1 MHFNFSNEPIFYN
14 IDDVNRVI
22 VNVVFPVKSNNSE
35 SVIRSLIIRLLS
47 SYNKIYT
54 KANEFYSKMDSLYI
68 LGYSVNTIKF
78 LEVTYFKFSLV
89 LPKNGLIDDYSVMSA
104 IRFFYDSIYNP
115 VVNNNEFDKDT
126 FEYEK
131 KFLIDKEKDF
141 PKSIYEYTSDLYY
154 KFIDPNEKLVLSHDN
169 YMNYLNKVTSKKV
182 YDYYKKNILNNNYFV
197 YVYGSIDDELKNIF
211 NKYFNNK
218 ITEFSLDA
226 KFNDYFKFDK
236 FIEKTEKT
244 KYNQSVLYLNYII
257 DNMCET
263 DRTYF
268 DTLYYILNSKENA
281 LIYNELR
288 TYNNIVYS
296 SKVRASNH
304 YALFDVIVYYND
316 YDYKKIIDM
325 VNNTINSLRDKN
337 KFNIC
342 KDRLV
347 RSLGFDLLYQE
358 DEPFGEIIE
367 RIESSISD
375 EKTFK
380 EKIELIKNINH
391 EDFVKFLDKVV
402 LSKTYL
408 FESGDKNAKSK

>member
-1 MHFNFSNEPIFYN
+1 
-14 IDDVNRVI
+14 
-22 VNVVFPVKSNNSE
+22 
-35 SVIRSLIIRLLS
+35 
-47 SYNKIYT
+47 
-54 KANEFYSKMDSLYI
+54 
-68 LGYSVNTIKF
+68 
-78 LEVTYFKFSLV
+78 
-89 LPKNGLIDDYSVMSA
+89 
-104 IRFFYDSIYNP
+104 
-115 VVNNNEFDKDT
+115 
-126 FEYEK
+126 
-131 KFLIDKEKDF
+131 
-141 PKSIYEYTSDLYY
+141 
-154 KFIDPNEKLVLSHDN
+154 
-169 YMNYLNKVTSKKV
+169 
-182 YDYYKKNILNNNYFV
+182 V